1 MMGRLR
7 AIMST
12 TAARLSALYLVLF
25 TVCALALVF
34 YMTAQAA
41 RFLTTQTKTAITQEV
56 DILSQVYQRA
66 GIAGLVRAIDRR
78 SRVPGA
84 NLYLITDQSGVV
96 LAGNVADIDASI
108 MSKEGWTTKPFEYL
122 RFANDGIEPAHQAL
136 AQVFVLPNQMRI
148 LVGRDLGEPERFR
161 QIVQRSLT
169 LALAMMGLGA
179 LLIWFFVGRHALKR
193 IDGVS
198 LASQRIMA
206 GDLNGRLP
214 VTGSGDEFD
223 RLSGNLNQMLGKIA
237 ELNEGL
243 KQVSDNIAHDLKTPL
258 TRLRNRAEA
267 ALSTRQTSTE
277 YKAALEDMIAQ
288 SDQLIRTFNA
298 ILMISRLEAGYSSE
312 RVEEVDLIA
321 LARDVTELYEPLAE
335 DAGASLVFSETGTA
349 KIQGN
354 RELLSQTLSN
364 VIDNAIKYSA
374 QVEKPEI
381 RVAVGSTPNTPF
393 IRISDNG
400 PGIAE
405 DDLERVTERFVR
417 LEKSRNA
424 PGSGLGLSLAKAVMK
439 LHKGELKLSSG
450 GNGLV
455 VEMVFPQPGPQS

>member
-1 MMGRLR
+1 MERLR
-7 AIMST
+7 IMFST
-12 TAARLSALYLVLF
+12 TAARLSALYLLLF
-25 TVCALALVF
+25 TVCALALVV

-41 RFLTTQTKTAITQEV
+41 NVLRTQTEAAVSEEV
-56 DILSQVYQRA
+56 QDLAKVYARL
-66 GIAGLVRAIDRR
+66 GLPGLVRAIDRR

-84 NLYLITDQSGVV
+84 NLYLITDKAGVV
-96 LAGNVADIDASI
+96 LAGNVADIDAGI
-108 MSKEGWTTKPFEYL
+108 LRKEGWTEQPFEYL
-122 RFANDGIEPAHQAL
+122 RFSVETVEPTHHAL
-136 AQVFVLPNQMRI
+136 AHVFLLPNGMRI

-161 QIVQRSLT
+161 EIVQRSLT
-169 LALAMMGLGA
+169 LALSMMGLGA
-179 LLIWFFVGRHALKR
+179 LLIWYFVGRHALKR

-206 GDLNGRLP
+206 GDLSGRLP

-223 RLSGNLNQMLGKIA
+223 RLSENLNQMLGKIS

-267 ALSTRQTSTE
+267 ALASRQSSKD
-277 YKAALEDMIAQ
+277 YKLALEDMIGQ

-312 RVEEVDLIA
+312 KMEEIDLSAIA
-321 LARDVTELYEPLAE
+321 ADVADLYEPLAE
-335 DAGASLVFSETGTA
+335 DAGAKLAFTTTGPM

-364 VIDNAIKYSA
+364 IIDNAIKYTSTVGDPQIKVIVGQEGSA
-374 QVEKPEI
+374 PV
-381 RVAVGSTPNTPF
+381 VTVT
-393 IRISDNG
+393 DNG
-400 PGIAE
+400 PGIPEPDRDRA
-405 DDLERVTERFVR
+405 TERFVR
-417 LEKSRNA
+417 LEKSRSA

-439 LHKGELKLSSG
+439 LHKGEMRLGSDGQGLRVSLVFSG
-450 GNGLV
+450 SA
-455 VEMVFPQPGPQS
+455 QQ